1 MTRRDCLFVCQKS
14 YLDTSDIQRIR
25 DQSGAHRP
33 VMYVEPPYQV
43 ATNSRVKVHEK
54 LQIIQSYI
62 ERLEY
67 NYTGMQFFDLNA
79 ARPLYGLMD
88 TARHM

>member
-1 MTRRDCLFVCQKS
+1 MFVCQRS
-14 YLDTSDIQRIR
+14 YLDASDIQRIR

-33 VMYVEPPYQV
+33 VIYVEPPYQV

>member
-43 ATNSRVKVHEK
+43 ATNSRVKIHEK

>member
-54 LQIIQSYI
+54 LQVIQSYI